1 MSQESILQRMIAVR
15 VIGDRGLLDMAG
27 ELVSVIKN
35 PQEHT
40 LVRAAAINAL
50 GKSDRQQLQNL
61 DPLIQQNPSL
71 KLSYQHALR

>member
-1 MSQESILQRMIAVR
+1 
-15 VIGDRGLLDMAG
+15 MAG